1 MVVSKFYINTRI
13 FIKTWFN
20 RIDKISAV
28 SVTLLA
34 NGLFH
39 GAHWSLGRPTIFQLG
54 IYGCYLHC
62 FNIIQS
68 NDKSRADYKQIL
80 KMFLLNSLLVQFLA
94 KRFWMRVNRMI
105 MILIF
110 SRERERGPIIFY
122 KWPLNSDEKCTYV
135 HAVKTMKFGDIKV
148 HFLCI
153 FHDN

>member
-54 IYGCYLHC
+54 IYGCYLRC

-105 MILIF
+105 MTLIF
-110 SRERERGPIIFY
+110 SREREVLLYFINDHLIP
-122 KWPLNSDEKCTYV
+122 
-135 HAVKTMKFGDIKV
+135 MKNVLMCMLWKRWNLV
-148 HFLCI
+148 T
-153 FHDN
+153 